1 MKPGELQLGDWVNF
15 LIDIEGGSTDYDPK
29 VAQYQP
35 MQIVSL
41 SSWRYNDGEVES
53 AEGVIND
60 IDQVEPIPLTA
71 EILEKN
77 FDSEKVD
84 FEGHHIGTR
93 YTDHN
98 EFREITIHE
107 YNDGLWEVEID
118 EVEFSSL
125 PTWKMYV
132 CDVHELQHALRLYGV
147 NKEITV

>member
-1 MKPGELQLGDWVNF
+1 MKPEELMLGDYVNF
-15 LIDIEGGSTDYDPK
+15 LIHIEGGNTDYDPK

-35 MQIVSL
+35 MKIVSL
-41 SSWRYNDGEVES
+41 STWVSNDGEVES

-60 IDQVEPIPLTA
+60 IDQVKPIPLTA

-77 FDSEKVD
+77 FDSDKVD
-84 FEGHHIGTR
+84 FEGRNIDTR

-132 CDVHELQHALRLYGV
+132 CDVHELQHALRLYGI
-147 NKEITV
+147 NKKIEI